1 MRSRILS
8 AWPTWPT
15 ILLLISTSAVHAS
28 VWTATSYFQLS
39 YSTSVYSFLT
49 YYDAYTF
56 TSTET
61 IESGVTPTAQPISS
75 SSVVISEELTILYV
89 YLPAGS
95 VPESDIVTGF
105 SINTSV
111 EPVTVYVEPIVYTAP
126 ASCPTPFTVATVT
139 EVYIPPEVVNQ
150 VTPTAYSTSIDAGA
164 GSFTQVTA
172 YLSQGAVPI
181 NQTSVTNNFI
191 YSLYIAN
198 CENPTATAAV
208 YSSPTGS
215 SGSSDGGGSDDNGSD
230 GLEVCSLLTG
240 CTTMHTWIIVVATIL
255 PGIFVLGFVESYFW
269 FRQLMLGKS
278 ALRVGT
284 ICWMLLSLWLVCFTR
299 HVPERSLEDQAALR
313 IQWNAMSAGTRW
325 KLWWRWGFR
334 RAYPVDLLGPDPTP
348 TLPAQ
353 MNSQMRQRQDN
364 TTTGLDVPPTY
375 DPADNS
381 AEKSVPVGQTVER
394 GE

>member
-1 MRSRILS
+1 MRSRILF

-15 ILLLISTSAVHAS
+15 ILLLISTSAVQAS

-61 IESGVTPTAQPISS
+61 IESGVTPTAHPISS
-75 SSVVISEELTILYV
+75 SSMVISEELTILYL

-95 VPESDIVTGF
+95 VPESDIVTSF

-111 EPVTVYVEPIVYTAP
+111 EPLTVYVEPVVYTAP

-139 EVYIPPEVVNQ
+139 EVYIPPEVTNQ
-150 VTPTAYSTSIDAGA
+150 VTPTAYSTSIETGA

-181 NQTSVTNNFI
+181 NQTSATDNFI

-198 CENPTATAAV
+198 CENPTATGAV
-208 YSSPTGS
+208 YSGPTGS
-215 SGSSDGGGSDDNGSD
+215 SSSSDGGGSD

-240 CTTMHTWIIVVATIL
+240 CTTMHTWIIVVATLL
-255 PGIFVLGFVESYFW
+255 PALFVLGFVESYFW

-284 ICWMLLSLWLVCFTR
+284 ICCRCSGRTYFLFW
-299 HVPERSLEDQAALR
+299 
-313 IQWNAMSAGTRW
+313 
-325 KLWWRWGFR
+325 
-334 RAYPVDLLGPDPTP
+334 PVL
-348 TLPAQ
+348 
-353 MNSQMRQRQDN
+353 
-364 TTTGLDVPPTY
+364 
-375 DPADNS
+375 
-381 AEKSVPVGQTVER
+381 
-394 GE
+394 

>member
-1 MRSRILS
+1 
-8 AWPTWPT
+8 
-15 ILLLISTSAVHAS
+15 VHAS

-56 TSTET
+56 TRTET
-61 IESGVTPTAQPISS
+61 IESGVTPTAQPIAS

-126 ASCPTPFTVATVT
+126 ASCPTPFTVATMT
-139 EVYIPPEVVNQ
+139 EVYIPPEVVDQ

-181 NQTSVTNNFI
+181 NQTSVTNNFL

-215 SGSSDGGGSDDNGSD
+215 SSSSDGGGSDD
-230 GLEVCSLLTG
+230 LEVCSLLTG

-255 PGIFVLGFVESYFW
+255 PAIFVLGFVESYFW
-269 FRQLMLGKS
+269 FRKLMLGKS

-284 ICWMLLSLWLVCFTR
+284 ICCR
-299 HVPERSLEDQAALR
+299 C
-313 IQWNAMSAGTRW
+313 
-325 KLWWRWGFR
+325 
-334 RAYPVDLLGPDPTP
+334 LG
-348 TLPAQ
+348 
-353 MNSQMRQRQDN
+353 R
-364 TTTGLDVPPTY
+364 TY
-375 DPADNS
+375 FLFWPFL
-381 AEKSVPVGQTVER
+381 
-394 GE
+394 